1 MPGVQTTLPPA
12 LQTLIDTGLRLA
24 RQAPTGRV
32 ALTRA
37 ADLVDPA
44 AVPADLQAIVD
55 DVFAGLS
62 APDPLDRKAVERA
75 LKDAWGRPPGK
86 VLDDLDPQPLA
97 VRAAA
102 QVHRGEV
109 DGTAVAVKV
118 RRPGLDRALR
128 NDLSLVETLTVPL
141 RAAFP
146 AIDAGGILR
155 DVREQAADE
164 IDFESEAEMQR
175 RVARAVRHVEGLV
188 VPRAHTELAAPGVLV
203 TDLLVG
209 RTLQEGATP
218 DDPVAAA
225 TALVHAHV
233 TAARD
238 AGIALLDA
246 RPGHIV
252 VLGDGRIGLLGA
264 GVARQVS
271 PERTRLG
278 LDALAALREDAPAAL
293 AAAAEAAAMVSADAA
308 RAAHQ
313 PLRAIA
319 APLVEGV
326 VRLDAGAI
334 VALATRGDEHAAAL
348 LRLAPEVAAIADDLW
363 IARATA
369 QVVGLVAR
377 LDAEFD
383 LARVALETPAP

>member
-1 MPGVQTTLPPA
+1 MPGVQTQLPPA

-32 ALTRA
+32 ALSRA
-37 ADLVDPA
+37 ADIIDPA
-44 AVPADLQAIVD
+44 AVPAELSAAFE
-55 DVFAGLS
+55 DVFGGLP
-62 APDPLDRKAVERA
+62 APEPLDRKAVERA
-75 LKDAWGRPPGK
+75 LKDAWGKPPGK
-86 VLDDLDPQPLA
+86 VLDDLDAEPLA
-97 VRAAA
+97 VRAAT

-109 DGTAVAVKV
+109 DGTPVAVKV

-164 IDFESEAEMQR
+164 IDLESEAEMQR
-175 RVARAVRHVEGLV
+175 RVARAIRHVEGVV

-203 TDLLVG
+203 SDLLVG
-209 RTLQEGATP
+209 PTLAEGGRP

-238 AGIALLDA
+238 AGLALLDA

-252 VLGDGRIGLLGA
+252 VLRDGRIGLLGA

-271 PERTRLG
+271 PARAALG
-278 LDALAALREDAPAAL
+278 LDALAALRDDAPAAL
-293 AAAAEAAAMVSADAA
+293 AAAAEAAAMVSSDAA
-308 RAAHQ
+308 RAAHV

-319 APLVEGV
+319 APLV
-326 VRLDAGAI
+326 AGAAT
-334 VALATRGDEHAAAL
+334 VDAAALAALAIRGDEHGAPL
-348 LRLAPEVAAIADDLW
+348 LRLAPEVAATADDVW
-363 IARATA
+363 IARATG
-369 QVVGLVAR
+369 QLLSVVAR
-377 LDAEFD
+377 LGAELD
-383 LARVALETPAP
+383 LAQVALEAPAP

>member
-1 MPGVQTTLPPA
+1 MPGVQTQLPPA
-12 LQTLIDTGLRLA
+12 LQTLVDTGLRLA

-32 ALTRA
+32 ALSRA
-37 ADLVDPA
+37 ADLIDPA
-44 AVPADLQAIVD
+44 AVPAELRAAVD
-55 DVFAGLS
+55 EVFGGLP
-62 APDPLDRKAVERA
+62 APEPLDRKAIERA

-86 VLDDLDPQPLA
+86 VLDELDAEPLA
-97 VRAAA
+97 VRPAT

-109 DGTAVAVKV
+109 DGTPVAVKV

-164 IDFESEAEMQR
+164 IDLESEAEMQR
-175 RVARAVRHVEGLV
+175 RVARAIRHVEGVV

-203 TDLLVG
+203 SDLLTGPTLAEGG
-209 RTLQEGATP
+209 RF
-218 DDPVAAA
+218 DDPAAAA

-252 VLGDGRIGLLGA
+252 VLRDGRIGLLGA

-271 PERTRLG
+271 PARAALG
-278 LDALAALREDAPAAL
+278 LDALAALRDDAPAAL
-293 AAAAEAAAMVSADAA
+293 ASAAEAAAMVSADAA
-308 RAAHQ
+308 RAAHI

-319 APLVEGV
+319 APLIEGAAKV
-326 VRLDAGAI
+326 DAA
-334 VALATRGDEHAAAL
+334 ALAALTLRGDEHAPPL
-348 LRLAPEVAAIADDLW
+348 LRLAPEVAATADDVWL
-363 IARATA
+363 ARA
-369 QVVGLVAR
+369 VGQLLSVVAR
-377 LDAEFD
+377 LGAELD
-383 LARVALETPAP
+383 LAQVALEAPAP